1 MSWLEFH
8 NRKNDLEIFIVIWL
22 ATSDKDIKLGI
33 MDGLEGI
40 LQFDRCLEKTLKK
53 MWNFKR
59 NF

>member
-53 MWNFKR
+53 
-59 NF
+59 